1 MNNDIC
7 IYIYICLSTE
17 TILKS
22 LNFIYL
28 HNKSLISY
36 LDSDEIKSM
45 SNMTV
50 SLAGVSRIQLQA
62 DLPVMNVQAMEPGIM
77 AFVDLMNQT
86 ESEIT

>member
-1 MNNDIC
+1 MN
-7 IYIYICLSTE
+7 LGS
-17 TILKS
+17 K
-22 LNFIYL
+22 
-28 HNKSLISY
+28 
-36 LDSDEIKSM
+36 EIKSM

-62 DLPVMNVQAMEPGIM
+62 DLPVLAVEALEPGIM